1 MNERIKEL
9 RKALKMTQAAF
20 AGALGVSRDT
30 VANIE
35 CARIEIKD
43 IFIVSICR
51 EFGASE
57 EWLRNGTGD
66 MFRQTDEDFGA
77 ICAEIGANDENAK
90 NALLKYAE
98 LTPEDKK
105 LFWDFVEKFL
115 K

>member
-1 MNERIKEL
+1 MKDRIKQV
-9 RKALKMTQAAF
+9 RKYQKLTQTAF
-20 AGALGVSRDT
+20 GDILGVKGNTITGYETGTRNPTDT
-30 VANIE
+30 V
-35 CARIEIKD
+35 IK
-43 IFIVSICR
+43 SICR
-51 EFGASE
+51 EFGVNE
-57 EWLRNGTGD
+57 EWLRTGEGEMLKNED
-66 MFRQTDEDFGA
+66 KDFGA